1 MTPNDPTRLRRFARW
16 AVVVRQIMRPMA
28 RVTYDPATMPEA
40 DRPMLMVA
48 NHRSLFDVFVAVEAL
63 HRYGHPARCLV
74 RRRYMDQ
81 PGVGHALRA
90 VDCIPAG
97 DGTGESI
104 GEAVETLEA
113 GRSVAIMAEGR
124 IPRPEQRSADG
135 LGELRPGFVAIARKV
150 DAFILPIGITG
161 TDAVWPRGGV
171 PRVRPWRRP
180 RVDIRL
186 GELIEIGERAD
197 DEVVTQ
203 TRAAIAALLTDRV

>member
-1 MTPNDPTRLRRFARW
+1 MSPNDPARLRRFARW
-16 AVVVRQIMRPMA
+16 ATMVRQVMRPLA
-28 RVTYDPATMPEA
+28 EVTYHPVRMPDA

-63 HRYGHPARCLV
+63 DRYGHPARCLV
-74 RRRYMDQ
+74 RRRYMDR

-97 DGTGESI
+97 DGSGESI
-104 GEAVETLEA
+104 AEAVETLEA

-124 IPRPEQRSADG
+124 IPRPEQRRPDG

-150 DAFILPIGITG
+150 DALILPIGITG

-171 PRVRPWRRP
+171 PRVRPWGRP

-186 GELIEIGERAD
+186 GDLIEIGERGD
-197 DEVVTQ
+197 DEVVAH
-203 TRAAIAALLTDRV
+203 TRAAIGALLTDRR